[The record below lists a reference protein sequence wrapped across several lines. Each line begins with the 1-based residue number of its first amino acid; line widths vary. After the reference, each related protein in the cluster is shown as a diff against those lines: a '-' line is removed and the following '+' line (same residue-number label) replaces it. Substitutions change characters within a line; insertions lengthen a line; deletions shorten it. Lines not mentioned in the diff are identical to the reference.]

1 MKNTLLKSYFKYLL
15 PTITTMIL
23 FSTYTMVDGIFVGQG
38 VGARGISA
46 VNVAMPYV
54 TLTFALSILIS
65 IGSLN
70 LITYQLGKGDKE
82 KADEF
87 FSIGLVLSLAVSLLI
102 ALFSYIFMDRLI
114 GALGASDDIRPL
126 VKDYMS
132 VIIFFTSFYV
142 MAYVFEIMVKADGKP
157 IISTILMIVSALT
170 NIILDYVFIFH
181 FHMGVRGAAIATGIA
196 QVLPTLGY
204 VSYFLSSKAQLKFRK
219 FKLKY
224 YKVKEIISYGF
235 PASLNELSSGFVIL
249 LFNKVISTYYG
260 TDGLAAFSV
269 ISYIMIFVVNTM
281 IAINQSSQPII
292 SFSFGREKYEDV
304 LRIRK
309 YMLRTVAIVG
319 LLMFMAIELR
329 PVFFVNVFIADYDI
343 NFLAFAIK
351 ALRIFAISYLIMGF
365 NIINAGY
372 MTAVQKPR
380 YDFYIT
386 IVRGYVLMAILVYL
400 LPFILGREIIWQ
412 VASITELSTM
422 IFSIFLIREEIKE
435 IHELEKRRDSQI
447 KIKYEK

>member
-1 MKNTLLKSYFKYLL
+1 MKNTLLKSYLKYLI

-38 VGARGISA
+38 VGAKGISA
-46 VNVAMPYV
+46 VNVVMPYI
-54 TLTFALSILIS
+54 TFTFAFSILIS

-82 KADEF
+82 RADEF
-87 FSIGLVLSLAVSLLI
+87 FSIGLILSLGLAFSISLVT
-102 ALFSYIFMDRLI
+102 FIFMDPLI
-114 GALGASDDIRPL
+114 GVLGASEDIKVL
-126 VKDYMS
+126 VKEYLS
-132 VIIFFTSFYV
+132 VIIFFTPFYV

-157 IISTILMIVSALT
+157 IISTILMVVSALT

-196 QVLPTLGY
+196 QVLPTIGY
-204 VSYFLSSKAQLKFRK
+204 VSYFASAKAKLKFRK

-304 LRIRK
+304 LKIRK
-309 YMLRTVAIVG
+309 YMLRTVAI
-319 LLMFMAIELR
+319 LSFLMFMAIELR
-329 PVFFVNVFIADYDI
+329 PVFFVNVFIADYDMD
-343 NFLAFAIK
+343 FLAFAVK

-372 MTAVQKPR
+372 MTAVQKVR

-386 IVRGYVLMAILVYL
+386 IIRGYILMALLIYL
-400 LPFILGREIIWQ
+400 LPFVFGREIIWN
-412 VASITELSTM
+412 VASITEFITM
-422 IFSIFLIREEIKE
+422 IFSIFLIRDEIKE
-435 IHELEKRRDSQI
+435 IHILEKRRDSKI